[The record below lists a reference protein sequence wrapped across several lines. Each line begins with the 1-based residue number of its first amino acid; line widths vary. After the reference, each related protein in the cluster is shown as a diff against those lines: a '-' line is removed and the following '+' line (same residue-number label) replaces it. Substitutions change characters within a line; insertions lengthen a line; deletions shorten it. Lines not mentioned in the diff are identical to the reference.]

1 MSSVVDVHDTK
12 LATEVIPLVNKVA
25 AIRSM
30 HASILLAESLLA

>member
-12 LATEVIPLVNKVA
+12 LATEVIPLATQVTAV
-25 AIRSM
+25 RSM